1 MISIS
6 RLKFLTACLTLSV
19 VAGAHAQTYPSKPI
33 KMIVPFPAGGA
44 GDLVARAIQKPLG
57 DALGTTVFV
66 VNIPGGSTKIAM
78 SDLMRSA
85 PDGYTLMMIGNAAMM
100 SYYYSGAYDTKV
112 WHQLTNLGQT
122 GQMPWGVLET
132 RADSPFKTWADVV
145 AYGKQNPGKLN
156 VAGPALGGMMNL
168 IALET
173 AKASG
178 ITINYIPYQGGGPSG
193 LAVLSGEV
201 PYRVA
206 QPADVYPNISAGK
219 TRALALSFHTRI
231 PEMPDVPTFKELG
244 IMYDIPAFGFDV
256 WGPPQMPAAI
266 ENKLMEAVKVAIKDP
281 AFGAVAKRLLYQ
293 PVYTPPSEI
302 KLSMKHFEEHI
313 GPKLEAAFPRK
324 AQ

>member
-1 MISIS
+1 MIPIT
-6 RLKFLTACLTLSV
+6 RFKFLAISLALCLPIAATAQ
-19 VAGAHAQTYPSKPI
+19 AYPQKPI
-33 KMIVPFPAGGA
+33 RMIVPFPAGGA
-44 GDLVARAIQKPLG
+44 GDLAARAIQKPLG
-57 DALGTTVFV
+57 DALGGTVVV
-66 VNIPGGSTKIAM
+66 VNVPGGSTKIAVAE
-78 SDLMRSA
+78 LLRAA

-112 WHQLTNLGQT
+112 WNQMTNLGQT
-122 GQMPWGVLET
+122 GRMPWGVLET

-145 AYGKQNPGKLN
+145 AYGKQNPGKLA
-156 VAGPALGGMMNL
+156 VGGPAVGGMMNL

-173 AKASG
+173 AAASG

-193 LAVLSGEV
+193 LAVLSGQI

-206 QPADVYPNISAGK
+206 QPADVFPNISAGK
-219 TRALALSFHTRI
+219 TRALALSFPTRI

-256 WGPPQMPAAI
+256 WGPAQLPPAVA
-266 ENKLMEAVKVAIKDP
+266 NKLMEAIQVAVKDP

-293 PVYTPPSEI
+293 PVYTPPAEI
-302 KLSMKHFEEHI
+302 KKQMDHFEENI

>member
-1 MISIS
+1 MIPTT
-6 RLKFLTACLTLSV
+6 RLKLLAISLTLSIC
-19 VAGAHAQTYPSKPI
+19 AGAQAQGYPERPI

-44 GDLVARAIQKPLG
+44 GDLAARAIQKPLG
-57 DALGTTVFV
+57 DALGTTVVV
-66 VNIPGGSTKIAM
+66 VNVPGGSTKIAVAE
-78 SDLMRSA
+78 LLRAA

-112 WHQLTNLGQT
+112 WNQMTNLGQT

-156 VAGPALGGMMNL
+156 VAGPAVGGMMNL

-173 AKASG
+173 AKTSG
-178 ITINYIPYQGGGPSG
+178 ISVNYIPYQGGGPSG
-193 LAVLSGEV
+193 LAVLAGQV

-206 QPADVYPNISAGK
+206 QPADVFPNISAGK
-219 TRALALSFHTRI
+219 TRALALSFHSRI

-256 WGPPQMPAAI
+256 WGPAQLPPAIANRLMDAI
-266 ENKLMEAVKVAIKDP
+266 QVAVKDP

-293 PVYTPPSEI
+293 PLYTPPSEI
-302 KLSMKHFEEHI
+302 RVQMKNFEDNI